1 MHFDFTKNEQQEL
14 EIITEEYKKN
24 LAEIDKILDSSWPDK
39 DQLKPDRE
47 MFFKEAQELT
57 PANFPSISE
66 ASEEDFLDFIRT
78 PEYQVYIQAHERAA
92 KLYSVALIKWEQ
104 SGPPEWKEAQE
115 ARTKA
120 RYNYAEAVECIT
132 RKAEQR
138 YLNSFSGESLVAEA
152 KRQAKLSI
160 EERKGYFQ
168 EILSQTQYPLK
179 YGVTEL
185 FNDCESSLLPFAER
199 MSEEH
204 IRQIIQ
210 EAIDQADFFP
220 REGDHFIIRPQKRN
234 YRTRAKAQESGA
246 CSKIPSAIAT
256 PTLSP
261 YQFSMSFCQEEA
273 AYLQPLVSTNGL
285 KFQDGKMF
293 FKDMRQ
299 VSEVELQNLKTK
311 AGIESINLDLLRIFY
326 SIILSEFVKSDYT
339 RQTDVLTLYL
349 PDLAECL
356 GLPRNLNKEKIND
369 IIQKAQSFHNIVGVL
384 YEERNG
390 KKSKSL
396 YPVLNFEGFSS
407 QNNTI
412 SINSPYMNHVI
423 QTVFRAAVKRD
434 PKSQNPLLSKAGTQ
448 IRLPSHT
455 FLIHSSIAKQKNK
468 AAIENVILIVMLIER
483 TGDNIPHI
491 KASRLI
497 ERNPF
502 LQLKIETNPGRKTQI
517 LNRDFSKTWELL
529 RTETD
534 LLDAYPGIDLPDPK
548 DPTKI
553 PTSKTV
559 DSMVFYFPHHGK
571 KKN

>member
-14 EIITEEYKKN
+14 EIITEEYKKS

-92 KLYSVALIKWEQ
+92 KLYSAALIKWEQ

-120 RYNYAEAVECIT
+120 RYNYAKAVECIT

-220 REGDHFIIRPQKRN
+220 RECDHFIIRPQKRN

-246 CSKIPSAIAT
+246 CGKVSPNFAIVTNPKYQYSIT
-256 PTLSP
+256 PL
-261 YQFSMSFCQEEA
+261 QNEN
-273 AYLQPLVSTNGL
+273 AYLQPLSNADRL
-285 KFQDGKMF
+285 KFQNGKMYF
-293 FKDMRQ
+293 DSMRQ
-299 VSEVELQNLKTK
+299 VSEVELQDLRTK
-311 AGIESINLDLLRIFY
+311 EGIENIDLSLLRIFY
-326 SIILSEFVKSDYT
+326 SIILSDFEASKCKELKGIISLFV
-339 RQTDVLTLYL
+339 
-349 PDLAECL
+349 PDLAEYI
-356 GLPRNLNKEKIND
+356 GLQRNLNKSNLKK
-369 IIQKAQSFHNIVGVL
+369 IIQKTQSFHNIIGIL
-384 YEERNG
+384 HGTRNG
-390 KKSKSL
+390 KPTTSV
-396 YPVLNFEGFSS
+396 YPVLNFEGYDDKRNVISFSS
-407 QNNTI
+407 PYLNHIIQAVYNA
-412 SINSPYMNHVI
+412 SI
-423 QTVFRAAVKRD
+423 KRSRD
-434 PKSQNPLLSKAGTQ
+434 GEAIIKQDGTPK
-448 IRLPSHT
+448 RLPSHS
-455 FLIHSSIAKQKNK
+455 FLIHNTISKQKNK
-468 AAIENVILIVMLIER
+468 AAVENVMLIVALIEQ
-483 TGDNIPHI
+483 TGNNTPHI
-491 KASRLI
+491 KASTLI
-497 ERNPF
+497 ERNPI
-502 LQLKIETNPGRKTQI
+502 LQHKLETNPGRKAQI
-517 LNRDFSKTWELL
+517 LTRAFSGTWELL
-529 RTETD
+529 REETD
-534 LLDAYPGIDLPDPK
+534 LQKVYQGIDLPDPK

-553 PTSKTV
+553 PTPKTL
-559 DSMVFYFPHHGK
+559 DSMVFYFRHQGK
-571 KKN
+571 NKSS